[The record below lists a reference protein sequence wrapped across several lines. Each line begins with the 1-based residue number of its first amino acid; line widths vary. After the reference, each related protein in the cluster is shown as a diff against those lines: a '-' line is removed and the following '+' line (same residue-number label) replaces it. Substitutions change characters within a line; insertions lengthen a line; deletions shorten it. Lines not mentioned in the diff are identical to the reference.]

1 MVDNY
6 ERKQK
11 VVGVKMYPKEIEALD
26 IISKMAGWDH
36 RSTALREFMKI
47 WVECGII
54 AIEQES
60 SIKAY
65 TQLLK
70 SMVRINRQMETIQ
83 KKAKESK
90 RDNMLHQHDLQILKE
105 ALAI

>member
-1 MVDNY
+1 MADNY

-70 SMVRINRQMETIQ
+70 SMVRIRQMETIQ

>member
-1 MVDNY
+1 MADNY